1 MKLNTSKI
9 SSVFKNTKLIMV
21 VLFFTFYLLETK
33 AVLDPNLYIE
43 KSFMKVPVELEK
55 KLSKNIDFNFSDVYL
70 SEMLVL
76 MSKIGDFNIVFPKE
90 LERKVTMQIKSQSIK
105 DTLEDI
111 SLLYSYQYE
120 FKNNSVVFKNK
131 NLEEDIEL
139 VPLTYLSAAVALN
152 LLNQA
157 SFDKVKINKDPAL
170 NNLLLIGNE
179 DQIKSVKEFLKE
191 IDIAPKQKIFL
202 PEFLNY
208 KEIQRFLKYNLDE
221 KADINASRLEPNYI
235 LLSGKEDV
243 VNNTFKK
250 LEEID
255 KPIPDQTFI
264 LKAYILDEGLKEQV
278 RELEPEYEIKNFFR
292 VDQDQINLENS
303 SLLKSQSL
311 TLSKELKVLSYNL
324 GFEFSREIL
333 DTENFSLKFNN
344 KETFINKES
353 DYGVYF
359 LSSKEIK
366 NMFTTKRLLDLSKNQ
381 DVIFIIQA
389 VDTETVIEEISE

>member
-1 MKLNTSKI
+1 MICS
-9 SSVFKNTKLIMV
+9 
-21 VLFFTFYLLETK
+21 FYLFGAK

-43 KSFMKVPVELEK
+43 KSFMKVPVDMET
-55 KLSKNIDFNFSDVYL
+55 KLNKTIDFNFSDVNL

-76 MSKIGDFNIVFPKE
+76 MSRIGDFNIVFPKE

-111 SLLYSYQYE
+111 SIIYSYEYE

-152 LLNQA
+152 LLNQGA
-157 SFDKVKINKDPAL
+157 FEKVKINKDPAL
-170 NNLLLIGNE
+170 NNLLLVGNE
-179 DQIKSVKEFLKE
+179 DQIKSIKEFIKQ

-202 PEFLNY
+202 PEFLNF
-208 KEIQRFLKYNLDE
+208 KEIQRFLKYNIDE
-221 KADINASRLEPNYI
+221 KADINASRLEPSYI
-235 LLSGKEDV
+235 LLSGKEEV
-243 VNNTFKK
+243 VNSTFKR

-255 KPIPDQTFI
+255 KPIADQTFI
-264 LKAYILDEGLKEQV
+264 LKAYILDENLKEQIKK
-278 RELEPEYEIKNFFR
+278 LEPEFEKKSFFR
-292 VDQDQINLENS
+292 IDQDQINLVNS
-303 SLLKSQSL
+303 ALIKSQSL

-324 GFEFSREIL
+324 NFEFSRDIL
-333 DTENFSLKFNN
+333 DTEGLSLKFND

-353 DYGVYF
+353 DYAVYF

-366 NMFTTKRLLDLSKNQ
+366 SMFTTKKTLDLSKNQ
-381 DVIFIIQA
+381 DVVFIIQA
-389 VDTETVIEEISE
+389 VDPEVVIQEISE

>member
-1 MKLNTSKI
+1 MLCS
-9 SSVFKNTKLIMV
+9 
-21 VLFFTFYLLETK
+21 FYLFGAK

-43 KSFMKVPVELEK
+43 KSFMKVPVEMET
-55 KLSKNIDFNFSDVYL
+55 KLNKTIDFNFSDVNL

-111 SLLYSYQYE
+111 SIIYNYEYE

-152 LLNQA
+152 LLNQGG
-157 SFDKVKINKDPAL
+157 FEKVKINKDPAL
-170 NNLLLIGNE
+170 NNLLLVGNE
-179 DQIKSVKEFLKE
+179 DQIKSIKEFIKQ

-202 PEFLNY
+202 PEFLNF
-208 KEIQRFLKYNLDE
+208 KEIQRFLKYNIDE
-221 KADINASRLEPNYI
+221 KADINASRLEPSYI
-235 LLSGKEDV
+235 LLSGKEEV
-243 VNNTFKK
+243 VNSTFKR

-255 KPIPDQTFI
+255 KPIADQTFI
-264 LKAYILDEGLKEQV
+264 LKAYTLDENLQEQI
-278 RELEPEYEIKNFFR
+278 RKLEPEYEKKSFFR
-292 VDQDQINLENS
+292 IDQDQINLENS
-303 SLLKSQSL
+303 SLLNSQSL
-311 TLSKELKVLSYNL
+311 TLSKELTVLSYNL
-324 GFEFSREIL
+324 NFEFTRDIL
-333 DTENFSLKFNN
+333 DTESISLKFND

-353 DYGVYF
+353 DFAVYF

-366 NMFTTKRLLDLSKNQ
+366 NMFTTKKAIGLSKNQ

-389 VDTETVIEEISE
+389 VDTEVLIQEIIE

>member
-1 MKLNTSKI
+1 MLCS
-9 SSVFKNTKLIMV
+9 
-21 VLFFTFYLLETK
+21 FYILESK

-43 KSFMKVPVELEK
+43 KSFMKVPVEMET
-55 KLSKNIDFNFSDVYL
+55 KLNKTIDFNFSDVNL

-111 SLLYSYQYE
+111 SIIYSYEYE

-152 LLNQA
+152 LLNQGG
-157 SFDKVKINKDPAL
+157 FEKVKINKDPAL
-170 NNLLLIGNE
+170 NNLLLVGNE
-179 DQIKSVKEFLKE
+179 DQIKSIKEFIKQ

-202 PEFLNY
+202 PEFLNF
-208 KEIQRFLKYNLDE
+208 KEIQRFLKYNIDE
-221 KADINASRLEPNYI
+221 KADINASRLEPSYI
-235 LLSGKEDV
+235 LLSGKEEV
-243 VNNTFKK
+243 VNSTFKR

-255 KPIPDQTFI
+255 KPIADQTFI
-264 LKAYILDEGLKEQV
+264 LKAYTLDENLQEQI
-278 RELEPEYEIKNFFR
+278 RKLEPEYEKKSFFR
-292 VDQDQINLENS
+292 IDQDQINLENS
-303 SLLKSQSL
+303 SLLNSQSL
-311 TLSKELKVLSYNL
+311 TLSKELTVLSYNL
-324 GFEFSREIL
+324 NFEFTRDIL
-333 DTENFSLKFNN
+333 DTESISLKFND

-353 DYGVYF
+353 DFAVYF

-366 NMFTTKRLLDLSKNQ
+366 NMFTTKKAIGLSKNQ

-389 VDTETVIEEISE
+389 VDTEVLIQEIIE

>member
-1 MKLNTSKI
+1 
-9 SSVFKNTKLIMV
+9 MV